1 MSAFLPAILAFG
13 AFVGAVVLVPRILDV
28 RSPASFVCAL
38 GIAAYALLLAVSA
51 AAGVAVSFWP
61 VSALYWFLFLA
72 FLVLFLV
79 VYRSVSLRILGDLL
93 DRPGH
98 AEPYERLFE
107 NYLRSET
114 LNARLGFLV
123 ETGNVREGA
132 AGLALTDKGRR
143 NGRIVAAVQRLFKI
157 EFGG

>member
-1 MSAFLPAILAFG
+1 MSAFLPAAAGFGVFLAVAIF
-13 AFVGAVVLVPRILDV
+13 APRIIVV
-28 RSPASFVCAL
+28 RAPATFVCAA
-38 GIAAYALLLAVSA
+38 GSAVYTALLAVSA
-51 AAGVAVSFWP
+51 ATGNTIAFWP

-114 LNARLGFLV
+114 VAARLALLV
-123 ETGNVREGA
+123 EIGNVRQGA
-132 AGLALTDKGRR
+132 PGLELTDKGRR
-143 NGRIVAAVQRLFKI
+143 NGRIVAALQRLFKI